1 MCFSDA
7 EGHWPSASKAS
18 GFRLQLIVEG
28 AEGAL
33 NVVLLVAGVGL
44 VAIQRLLEL
53 WYSRRNERRLFARGA
68 VEWGRGH
75 YPVIVAVHTLWLAST
90 LVEGLQRG
98 PEIPAWWPLP
108 LAAFLLVQPL
118 RYWAIL
124 SLGMNWNT
132 RVLVVPGGKL
142 VRRGPYRYFPH
153 PNYVVVAVEVLT
165 FPLIFGA
172 WITAIVF
179 SLLNAALL
187 YIRVKTENRA
197 LRELAG

>member
-1 MCFSDA
+1 MNAVF
-7 EGHWPSASKAS
+7 
-18 GFRLQLIVEG
+18 
-28 AEGAL
+28 
-33 NVVLLVAGVGL
+33 LVAGVGL
-44 VAIQRLLEL
+44 VAIQRLWEL
-53 WYSRRNERRLFARGA
+53 YYSRRNERKLRARGA
-68 VEWGRGH
+68 VERGRGH
-75 YPVIVAVHTLWLAST
+75 YPVMVAVHTLWLAST

-98 PEIPAWWPLP
+98 PEIPSWWPLP

-124 SLGMNWNT
+124 SLGENWNT
-132 RVLVVPGGKL
+132 RVLVVPGGML
-142 VRRGPYRYFPH
+142 VGRGPYRYFPH

-187 YIRVKTENRA
+187 YTRIRTENRA